1 MKSVD
6 IIAKQAVNFDN
17 RSFSIISVFKEKGRL
32 KNTAF

>member
-17 RSFSIISVFKEKGRL
+17 RSFRIIYVLKDKGRL